1 MMAKA
6 RKQSVEVAP
15 RHRIVAAAEM
25 LFASKGLHGAS
36 LREIAREAAIN
47 VNLVSY
53 YFPNKE
59 DLFNAVVDLRAA
71 KLNAMR
77 EALLEELDHRY
88 SPELPPV
95 EDIIR
100 SLVRPFFVLRADDI
114 VGWSNWT
121 QLLNRETGT
130 DIWTRAMARNLGPVL
145 RRYLFTLHRAAP
157 LADRADILFILELT
171 TRAMVLAAEV
181 DLTAILPDTVASE
194 WTDDR
199 MEARIV
205 RSLTAATKAFGDT

>member
-1 MMAKA
+1 MAKA

-15 RHRIVAAAEM
+15 RDRIIAAAEM

-53 YFPNKE
+53 YFPDKE
-59 DLFNAVVDLRAA
+59 DLFNAVVDVRAG

-77 EALLEELDHRY
+77 EELLEQLDHRY
-88 SPELPPV
+88 SPHLPPI

-100 SLVRPFFVLRADDI
+100 SLVQPFFVLRKDNPS
-114 VGWSNWT
+114 GWSNWN

-157 LADRADILFILELT
+157 SAERADILFILELT

-181 DLTAILPDTVASE
+181 DLSAILPDTVAAE

-199 MEARIV
+199 IEERIV
-205 RSLTAATKAFGDT
+205 RSLTAATKAFAKT